1 MDSLTNEIRDVDEQ
15 MRELEDVH
23 GSMDTEVI
31 QKLKDEKRALEGE

>member
-23 GSMDTEVI
+23 GSMDTEAI
-31 QKLKDEKRALEGE
+31 QKAKG